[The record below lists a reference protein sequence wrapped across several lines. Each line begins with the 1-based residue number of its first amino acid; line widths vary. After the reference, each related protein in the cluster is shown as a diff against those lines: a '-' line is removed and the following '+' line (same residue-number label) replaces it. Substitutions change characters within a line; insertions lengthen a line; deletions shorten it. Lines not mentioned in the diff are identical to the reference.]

1 MSKKADPRL
10 EMKHLLESKF
20 EPKQLQQDYENR
32 VVSHILKRCGAK
44 PLIKPLQRQ
53 HYERFGTYIASM
65 EFFRERFEDFPLHLI
80 ADSMQGIKLHR
91 ERSAS
96 FARTIIAFE
105 ETPFAKCY
113 RRYAKNYSGEN
124 PLAVV
129 FPRDLV
135 QLGLVIHAGLPTVKE
150 RTGTQIRFRTARGEE
165 LYVESFANVLSAIY
179 DNGDGWR
186 PRLR

>member
-1 MSKKADPRL
+1 MSKKPDPRL
-10 EMKHLLESKF
+10 EMKHLLESRF

-32 VVSHILKRCGAK
+32 VIAHILKRCGQK
-44 PLIKPLQRQ
+44 QLIKPLQRQ
-53 HYERFGTYIASM
+53 YHEQYGTYVVSM
-65 EFFRERFEDFPLHLI
+65 EYFLTRFEDFPVHLI

-91 ERSAS
+91 DRTAS

-113 RRYAKNYSGEN
+113 RRYAKNYDGEKS
-124 PLAVV
+124 LVVV

-135 QLGLVIHAGLPTVKE
+135 QLGLVIHSGLLNVQE
-150 RTGTQIRFRTARGEE
+150 RVGTQIRFRNARGEG

-179 DNGDGWR
+179 DNGDGWC